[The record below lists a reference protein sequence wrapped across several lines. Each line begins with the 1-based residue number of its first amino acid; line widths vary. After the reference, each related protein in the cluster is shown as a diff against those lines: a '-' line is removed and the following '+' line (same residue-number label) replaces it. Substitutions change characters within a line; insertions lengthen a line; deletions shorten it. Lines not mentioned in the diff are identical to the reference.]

1 MLMCGGKGVGTEGEA
16 ENHRRKEAIISGLKG
31 TRQDGRM
38 SRHPRTQVKGL
49 TRDRMWYPPPL
60 RQEERK

>member
-1 MLMCGGKGVGTEGEA
+1 MVQREKLKITEG
-16 ENHRRKEAIISGLKG
+16 RTEAIISGLKG

>member
-1 MLMCGGKGVGTEGEA
+1 MVQREKLKITEG
-16 ENHRRKEAIISGLKG
+16 RKEAIISGLKG

-38 SRHPRTQVKGL
+38 SRHPRTQVNGL